1 MKSPRD
7 QAMDFI
13 ATYER
18 PDADAYEKHIVR
30 IARTWLSIMKSKHS
44 VQAIVNRLV
53 LELHDPK
60 PEGYGCGWD
69 DLREKF
75 TRWAI
80 KEEWLDPEK
89 VPK

>member
-1 MKSPRD
+1 M
-7 QAMDFI
+7 AFI

-18 PDADAYEKHIVR
+18 QDADAYEKHIVR

-44 VQAIVNRLV
+44 VQAIVNSLV
-53 LELHDPK
+53 LELYDPK
-60 PEGYGCGWD
+60 HKDYGCGWD

-75 TRWAI
+75 TRWAVA
-80 KEEWLDPEK
+80 EEWLDPEK

>member
-7 QAMDFI
+7 QAMAFI
-13 ATYER
+13 ATYEH

-30 IARTWLSIMKSKHS
+30 IARTWLSIMRSKHS

-53 LELHDPK
+53 LELYDPGHK
-60 PEGYGCGWD
+60 EYGCGWD
-69 DLREKF
+69 DLRKKF
-75 TRWAI
+75 TRWSVA
-80 KEEWLDPEK
+80 EGWLDPEK